1 MAMYRF
7 LFTINIMNA
16 RTYRLS
22 GAVAMTLVFATS
34 AVGFGTQTAQA
45 AAKPACITN
54 YVVFPRVEEFVSG
67 AEGRDRVTKLQAILA
82 YEGYSIASSERSS
95 TAPKY
100 GPSTAAAVVDSQK
113 DHLSAIKTLSGTPS
127 YKPTGYVDP
136 AYEKYLE
143 SEYGCSAGTFS
154 EVTYPD
160 GGESFEIGKKY
171 TITWKTDAQ
180 IKSSA
185 KIDIKLIDESSSAAK
200 TELIQNVANT
210 GKFDWTV
217 PARMGGIDFST
228 AKSKYRIEIAPTS
241 GSTLGNGAID
251 RSDAQFTIGPSVE
264 RFTVVTPVA
273 GSIIAGSS
281 TTTKVTA
288 ANIAGASSATVRL
301 VKKGSSNS
309 SGTNLV
315 SATNVTNLVKGVAV
329 TIPESTSEG
338 DYRIVVEVRP
348 TTGSTVVSE
357 SAEFKVLPKTTS
369 ITVSDPKGTILQGAS
384 TTTNWTFNNIVATT
398 PIVLK
403 LIDNS
408 GNVVTNLVSTGA
420 LSAKKATIKIPAT
433 ATPGSYKVRLEASI
447 KNGPTVTAESPSFT
461 VTAPN
466 LAPRVEE
473 VVLSKQMATSGSAI
487 VATWKYA
494 NIPNN
499 TPVVIKLVDR
509 NDREVSN
516 LATAGLN
523 AASKKA
529 TLIIPSFT
537 TAGTYKVRVTANV
550 VNGTPV
556 SGLSGEFEI
565 QAPDASAITIATAP
579 KGSVVQGASTTT
591 TWTFAGMLPTTPVVI
606 RLVDNSGSV
615 VTNLVSTGL
624 TATTKK
630 STFKIPAT
638 VTAGTYRIRV
648 DANIPGGRTISAT
661 SDSFSVTVPDL
672 TPKVS
677 DVNLS
682 KTVAT
687 SGSAMSITWMHA
699 NMPNNTPIVVKLVD
713 QNGREKANLITSGVV
728 ASAKKANIIIP
739 TTVTPGTYF
748 VNVTANVVNGTPV
761 TAGSTDLRIDAPD
774 AAAITITSA
783 HTAAVV
789 QGATVTTTWNFVGM
803 PATTP
808 VVIRLVND
816 AGSSVANLV
825 STGLTAATKKST
837 FKIPATVAAG
847 TYKIRVDGNIA
858 GGQTISATSDSFS
871 VTAPDLTP
879 TLSGISL
886 STSAVDTGG
895 SVTVNWVGTNMVAT
909 VPVVVKLVKENGDEV
924 ANLVSTGLNVGS
936 KKSTFK
942 IPTSVSAGTY
952 KVRVTANIPNGA
964 SVSALTDNLVVSL
977 PVPTLT
983 ATLPTGGT
991 VVSGKATTTRWTIAN
1006 IPATTPVVIALVNAS
1021 DDSVVANLVSSGL
1034 AASALTRAVTIPAT
1048 VADGSYK
1055 LRLTANVVGGQ
1066 SVTAFSSAFTVDK
1079 P

>member
-1 MAMYRF
+1 
-7 LFTINIMNA
+7 MNA
-16 RTYRLS
+16 QTHRLS
-22 GAVAMTLVFATS
+22 GAVAMTLVLVTS
-34 AVGFGTQTAQA
+34 AVGFGVQTAQA
-45 AAKPACITN
+45 ATKPACITN
-54 YVVFPRVEEFVSG
+54 YDVFPRVEEFVSG

-82 YEGYSIASSERSS
+82 YEGYSISSPERSS

-100 GPSTAAAVVDSQK
+100 GPTTAAAVVDSQK
-113 DHLSAIKTLSGTPS
+113 DHLSAIKALSGTSS
-127 YKPTGYVDP
+127 YKPTGYVDS
-136 AYEKYLE
+136 AYAKYLE

-185 KIDIKLIDESSSAAK
+185 KIDIKLIDESSSAVK
-200 TELIQNVANT
+200 SELIKNVANT
-210 GKFDWTV
+210 GKFEWTV
-217 PARMGGIDFST
+217 PARLGAIDFATS
-228 AKSKYRIEIAPTS
+228 KSKYRIEIAPTS
-241 GSTLGNGAID
+241 GSTLGNGAVD
-251 RSDAQFTIGPSVE
+251 RSDGQFTIGPSVE
-264 RFTVVTPVA
+264 RFTVVSPVD

-288 ANIAGASSATVRL
+288 ANIAGASSATIRL

-329 TIPESTSEG
+329 TIPESTSAG

-357 SAEFKVLPKTTS
+357 SAEFEVLPKTTS
-369 ITVSDPKGTILQGAS
+369 ITVTDPKGTILQGAS
-384 TTTNWTFNNIVATT
+384 TTTNWTFNNIAAGT

-403 LIDNS
+403 LIDSS
-408 GNVVTNLVSTGA
+408 GNVVTNLASTGS
-420 LSAKKATIKIPAT
+420 LSAKKATVKIPTT

-461 VTAPN
+461 ITAPN
-466 LAPRVEE
+466 LAPRVDE
-473 VVLSKQMATSGSAI
+473 VGLSKTMATSGSSI

-499 TPVVIKLVDR
+499 TPVVVKLVDR

-529 TLIIPSFT
+529 TLVIPTFT
-537 TAGTYKVRVTANV
+537 AAGTYKIRVTANV

-565 QAPDASAITIATAP
+565 QAPDAAAVTIVTAP
-579 KGSVVQGASTTT
+579 RGSIVQGASTTT

-606 RLVDNSGSV
+606 RLVNES
-615 VTNLVSTGL
+615 
-624 TATTKK
+624 
-630 STFKIPAT
+630 
-638 VTAGTYRIRV
+638 
-648 DANIPGGRTISAT
+648 
-661 SDSFSVTVPDL
+661 
-672 TPKVS
+672 
-677 DVNLS
+677 
-682 KTVAT
+682 
-687 SGSAMSITWMHA
+687 
-699 NMPNNTPIVVKLVD
+699 
-713 QNGREKANLITSGVV
+713 
-728 ASAKKANIIIP
+728 
-739 TTVTPGTYF
+739 
-748 VNVTANVVNGTPV
+748 
-761 TAGSTDLRIDAPD
+761 
-774 AAAITITSA
+774 
-783 HTAAVV
+783 
-789 QGATVTTTWNFVGM
+789 
-803 PATTP
+803 
-808 VVIRLVND
+808 
-816 AGSSVANLV
+816 GSSVANLV
-825 STGLTAATKKST
+825 STGLTATTKRST

-847 TYKIRVDGNIA
+847 TYRIRVDANIP

-879 TLSGISL
+879 TLSGLTL

-895 SVTVNWVGTNMVAT
+895 SVTVNWLGTNMVAT

-924 ANLVSTGLNVGS
+924 ANLVSSGLNVGS

-942 IPTSVSAGTY
+942 IPTSVAAGTY

-991 VVSGKATTTRWTIAN
+991 VVSGKATSTRWTFAN

-1021 DDSVVANLVSSGL
+1021 DDSVVSNLVSSGL

-1055 LRLTANVVGGQ
+1055 FRITANVVGGQ
-1066 SVTAFSSAFTVDK
+1066 SITAFSSAFTVDK

>member
-1 MAMYRF
+1 
-7 LFTINIMNA
+7 MNA

-22 GAVAMTLVFATS
+22 GAVAMTLVLATS

-45 AAKPACITN
+45 ATKPACITN

-100 GPSTAAAVVDSQK
+100 GPTTAAAVVDSQK
-113 DHLSAIKTLSGTPS
+113 DNLSAIKTLSGTPS

-143 SEYGCSAGTFS
+143 SEYGCAAGTFS

-180 IKSSA
+180 IKASA
-185 KIDIKLIDESSSAAK
+185 KIDIKLIDESSSATK
-200 TELIQNVANT
+200 TELIKNVANT
-210 GKFDWTV
+210 GKFEWTV

-228 AKSKYRIEIAPTS
+228 AKSKYRIEIAPTA

-251 RSDAQFTIGPSVE
+251 RSDGQFTIGPSVE
-264 RFTVVTPVA
+264 RFTVVSPVD

-288 ANIAGASSATVRL
+288 ANIAGASSATIRL

-309 SGTNLV
+309 NGTNLV

-329 TIPESTSEG
+329 TIPESTSAG

-357 SAEFKVLPKTTS
+357 SAEFEVLPKTTS

-420 LSAKKATIKIPAT
+420 LSAKKATIKIPTT

-461 VTAPN
+461 ITAPN

-473 VVLSKQMATSGSAI
+473 VGISKTMATSGSAI

-509 NDREVSN
+509 NDREISN

-537 TAGTYKVRVTANV
+537 TAGTYKIRVTANV
-550 VNGTPV
+550 VNGSPV
-556 SGLSGEFEI
+556 SGLSGELEI
-565 QAPDASAITIATAP
+565 QAPDASAITIATSP

-606 RLVDNSGSV
+606 RLVDTSGNV

-638 VTAGTYRIRV
+638 V
-648 DANIPGGRTISAT
+648 
-661 SDSFSVTVPDL
+661 
-672 TPKVS
+672 
-677 DVNLS
+677 
-682 KTVAT
+682 
-687 SGSAMSITWMHA
+687 
-699 NMPNNTPIVVKLVD
+699 
-713 QNGREKANLITSGVV
+713 
-728 ASAKKANIIIP
+728 
-739 TTVTPGTYF
+739 
-748 VNVTANVVNGTPV
+748 
-761 TAGSTDLRIDAPD
+761 
-774 AAAITITSA
+774 
-783 HTAAVV
+783 
-789 QGATVTTTWNFVGM
+789 
-803 PATTP
+803 
-808 VVIRLVND
+808 
-816 AGSSVANLV
+816 
-825 STGLTAATKKST
+825 
-837 FKIPATVAAG
+837 AAG
-847 TYKIRVDGNIA
+847 TYKIRVDGNIP
-858 GGQTISATSDSFS
+858 GGRTISATSDSFS

-1048 VADGSYK
+1048 VVDGSYK

-1066 SVTAFSSAFTVDK
+1066 SVTAYSSAFTVDK
-1079 P
+1079 L